1 MPVPVYRDSPGGF
14 GKRDLYLLPG
24 SKQTGMKVWR
34 LTAPQVKGIL
44 LGIIVAIIVA
54 LIGTP
59 AGFAVVV
66 GIVFGLVAFFVL
78 RDSTKTN

>member
-1 MPVPVYRDSPGGF
+1 
-14 GKRDLYLLPG
+14 
-24 SKQTGMKVWR
+24 MKVWR
-34 LTAPQVKGIL
+34 LTAPQVKGIF

-66 GIVFGLVAFFVL
+66 GIIFGLVAFFVL
-78 RDSTKTN
+78 RDSTTNG